1 MEKYLIKN
9 KIDRNIFKNIF
20 EISREKIK
28 DVLTEKS
35 IFLSNDDNLKN
46 ILRKEI
52 KEYCFSNNIIEA
64 LIDWRA

>member
-1 MEKYLIKN
+1 MEKYFIKN

-28 DVLTEKS
+28 DVVTEKS

-52 KEYCFSNNIIEA
+52 NEYCFSNNIIEA